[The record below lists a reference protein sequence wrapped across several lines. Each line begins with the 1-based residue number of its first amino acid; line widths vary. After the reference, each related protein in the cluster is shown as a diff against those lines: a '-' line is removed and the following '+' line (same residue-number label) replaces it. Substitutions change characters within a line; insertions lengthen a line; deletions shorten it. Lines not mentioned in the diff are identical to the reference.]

1 MLKSRFVMFS
11 ASSLWIALILVVSV
25 FRGGGAVPL
34 EPRLEPSSLNP
45 AEQAAGLADLGD
57 YEGAQRFYQEALSAV
72 PEDASLWYALG
83 VTLSHLN
90 QRKETEAAFQYVV
103 NRGTPDSEEV
113 KQARQ
118 WLISAGVLARP
129 VVFTAAA
136 ETAEAAEA
144 KATLK
149 GKVTW
154 GEPEPGKAPLKA
166 RLVLHGVN
174 GAAQGKR
181 FTARVGL
188 GQVYRFERLP
198 AGSYRLVGVVEGER
212 LWDLT
217 VDVED
222 AKETVHDLS
231 KETSSNPT
239 VALNQ

>member
-45 AEQAAGLADLGD
+45 AERAVALADLGD
-57 YEGAQRFYQEALSAV
+57 YEGASRLYQEALNSA

-83 VTLSHLN
+83 VTLSRLD

-103 NRGTPDSEEV
+103 NRGNQESQEV
-113 KQARQ
+113 KVARE

-181 FTARVGL
+181 FTARVAL

>member
-1 MLKSRFVMFS
+1 MFRSRFFMFS

-45 AEQAAGLADLGD
+45 AEQAVTLADLGD
-57 YEGAQRFYQEALSAV
+57 YEGASRLYREALSAT
-72 PEDASLWYALG
+72 PEDTSLWYALG
-83 VTLSHLN
+83 VTLSRLN
-90 QRKETEAAFQYVV
+90 QREETEEAFRYVV
-103 NRGTPDSEEV
+103 TRGNPDSEEV

-136 ETAEAAEA
+136 ESAETVDA

-154 GEPEPGKAPLKA
+154 GEPERGKAPLKA
-166 RLVLHGVN
+166 RIVIQGLK

-181 FTARVGL
+181 FATRVAL
-188 GQVYRFERLP
+188 GQAYRFERLP
-198 AGSYRLVGVVEGER
+198 EGSYRLVGVVEGQR

-222 AKETVHDLS
+222 GKEIVHDLS
-231 KETSSNPT
+231 KETSSNST

>member
-1 MLKSRFVMFS
+1 MLRSRFVMFS

-45 AEQAAGLADLGD
+45 AERAAALADLGD
-57 YEGAQRFYQEALSAV
+57 YEGAWRLYHEALSAV

-90 QRKETEAAFQYVV
+90 QRKETEEAFQYVV
-103 NRGTPDSEEV
+103 NRGNPDSEEV

-181 FTARVGL
+181 FTTRVAL
-188 GQVYRFERLP
+188 GQGYRFERLP
-198 AGSYRLVGVVEGER
+198 AGSYRLVGGIEGER

-222 AKETVHDLS
+222 GKETVHDLS